1 MIIKNIEKKKLE
13 IIMQDKRI
21 ILPTDLKEKIEKNW
35 ENAIKSGA
43 NIWNGEVSLV
53 SNIIEDANKIKIV
66 CSKTDY
72 AHYLYGER
80 VGLPEEYSCPN
91 LSGGAII
98 ETSDNYYIIGELEKS
113 TSYPRM
119 LTLSGENI
127 DVEDIN
133 CGCIDIIKT
142 ISRECTEEINIG
154 LEDKSKVRSF
164 KIKYICIEN
173 NEEQPGVQIFAK
185 VKLNIT
191 AREVKEN
198 YDKYLEYL
206 RENNL
211 EVEFEKIY
219 LIEKENVIKELSK
232 KTNPKRNYLVSIL
245 KEDSREDNIKSE
257 EYRLR

>member
-1 MIIKNIEKKKLE
+1 M
-13 IIMQDKRI
+13 
-21 ILPTDLKEKIEKNW
+21 
-35 ENAIKSGA
+35 
-43 NIWNGEVSLV
+43 
-53 SNIIEDANKIKIV
+53 
-66 CSKTDY
+66 
-72 AHYLYGER
+72 YGER
-80 VGLPEEYSCPN
+80 FGLPEEYSCPN

-119 LTLSGENI
+119 LTLSGGNI

-245 KEDSREDNIKSE
+245 KEDSREDNIKSK